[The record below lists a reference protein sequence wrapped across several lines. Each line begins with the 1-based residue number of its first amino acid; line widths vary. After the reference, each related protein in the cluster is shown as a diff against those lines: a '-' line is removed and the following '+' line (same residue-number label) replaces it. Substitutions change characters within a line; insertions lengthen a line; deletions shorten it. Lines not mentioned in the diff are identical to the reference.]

1 MRKGAGVWHPTVDDS
16 LPNGSRPPKAC
27 VQKRR
32 CTWKNVRTCGC
43 DEDRLVTGGTS
54 PKRFTTNRL
63 TTLKQ
68 EIWIYVSC
76 IKINYLL
83 LLNQFAWIC
92 MHTLYIYICVF
103 FFTTLHLLKLKSR
116 KRKTLLHLE
125 LSGKA
130 SLSCQCKSHQRHS
143 ERPNS
148 FPPQPNWGRAG
159 KKTSSSHL
167 SNWGTVPDR

>member
-92 MHTLYIYICVF
+92 MHTLYIYMCVF
-103 FFTTLHLLKLKSR
+103 FYNSSSSQVEITKKKNTSAPGVVR
-116 KRKTLLHLE
+116 QSILE
-125 LSGKA
+125 LSVQKSSKTQRKAQQLPPAAELGK
-130 SLSCQCKSHQRHS
+130 
-143 ERPNS
+143 
-148 FPPQPNWGRAG
+148 GR
-159 KKTSSSHL
+159 KE
-167 SNWGTVPDR
+167 NI